1 MSGYRV
7 DYHFQSEGEDLSDEV
22 ITTAAMQAPM
32 IVPAEVIMR
41 RLLLTIGIG
50 SLDIALC
57 HWNIDEVVLRF
68 ES

>member
-22 ITTAAMQAPM
+22 ITTAAMQASM

-41 RLLLTIGIG
+41 RMLLTIGIG

-57 HWNIDEVVLRF
+57 NWNIDEVVLRF